1 MGMTRR
7 KPDIPLI
14 LVAVFLVLL
23 TAFVYVG
30 TYFSVFGFLAQRIQ
44 HLPAVLM
51 ALLMAFIFTSTCIV
65 LMLERRDPGRTLLW
79 LLILLA
85 FPVVGFIIYMVF
97 GQGLIR
103 RRRVIRRLRGIQ
115 GQTDLPGGSLLLNN
129 DSSLPSADG
138 APPAGGGR
146 FPADTVQLQMS
157 RLVYNSSGALLTW
170 PNWVHV
176 LNDGEAIFPAMLAAI
191 SGAVHHIHLQSYIL
205 RDDELGR
212 VFFDK
217 LIEKAAAGVQ
227 VRIIVDGV
235 GSLGLDRARM
245 DELESLGVEIKVHFP
260 IRFSLFRN
268 RLNYRN
274 HRKILIVDGRAGFVG
289 GANIGNDYL
298 GLYPDVGN
306 WRDTQLMVHGPAAAE
321 LQRLFFQDWITVSGE
336 LPGDNPGRF
345 FPGFSEENDLTSDTA
360 FPELPSSMDK
370 VRQVIYEVRA
380 KNAALAG
387 VAAANV
393 AAADMST
400 ADVAAAGVA
409 TADVAAADVAAAGVA
424 AADVAT
430 ADVAAAG
437 AAVTPADGLALPR
450 FAPIY
455 DKAVQIAS
463 SGPDSQYASIMHA
476 YLFAISTAKETIN
489 ITSPYFIPN
498 QSILTALKTA
508 SLAGV
513 EINLLVPRNPDKQM
527 VYMAAMTYIE
537 DLMDDGVKVWLYGK
551 GFLHSKIVT
560 VDGSIA
566 VVGTANM
573 DERSFTLNFEV
584 SALIYHRDTVD
595 ELNAVFLRDLE
606 DSTLLD
612 PAEFRKRPLLRRIL
626 ESGCRLLSPLL

>member
-1 MGMTRR
+1 MKRR

-103 RRRVIRRLRGIQ
+103 RQRVIRRLRGIQ
-115 GQTDLPGGSLLLNN
+115 GQTDLPGMSLLPNEDHPLA
-129 DSSLPSADG
+129 PSAKSG
-138 APPAGGGR
+138 S
-146 FPADTVQLQMS
+146 FPVDAVQMQMS

-170 PNWVHV
+170 PNWVDV
-176 LNDGEAIFPAMLAAI
+176 LNDGAAIFPAMLAAI
-191 SGAVHHIHLQSYIL
+191 SGAGHHIHMQSYIF
-205 RDDELGR
+205 RDDDIGKA
-212 VFFDK
+212 FFAK
-217 LIEKAAAGVQ
+217 LAEKAAVGVQ

-235 GSLGLDRARM
+235 GSLGLSRARM
-245 DELESLGVEIKVHFP
+245 EELGALGIEIKVHFP

-274 HRKILIVDGRAGFVG
+274 HRKILVVDGRVGFVG
-289 GANIGNDYL
+289 GANVGNDYL
-298 GLYPDVGN
+298 GLYPDIGN
-306 WRDTQLMVHGPAAAE
+306 WRDTQIMIHGPAAAE

-345 FPGFSEENDLTSDTA
+345 FPGFATDNEWTSDTA
-360 FPELPSSMDK
+360 LPALPYSAETI
-370 VRQVIYEVRA
+370 RRVISDVGARYTE
-380 KNAALAG
+380 AAAPGAGG
-387 VAAANV
+387 VAS
-393 AAADMST
+393 AAAI
-400 ADVAAAGVA
+400 AGAAGVA
-409 TADVAAADVAAAGVA
+409 PGAVGVASAAAIVGAGGATSAAAI
-424 AADVAT
+424 
-430 ADVAAAG
+430 AG
-437 AAVTPADGLALPR
+437 AAGSAARPGEIATPSLAPV
-450 FAPIY
+450 Y

-463 SGPDSQYASIMHA
+463 SGPDSHYASIMHA
-476 YLFAISTAKETIN
+476 YLFAISQAKETIN

-498 QSILTALKTA
+498 QSILNALKTA

-537 DLMDDGVKVWLYGK
+537 ELMDDGVKVWLYGK

-560 VDGSIA
+560 VDDAIA

-584 SALIYHRDTVD
+584 SALIYDKDTVE
-595 ELNAVFLRDLE
+595 ELNAAFHKDLD
-606 DSTLLD
+606 DSALLD
-612 PAEFRKRPLLRRIL
+612 IAEFRKRPLLRRIL
-626 ESGCRLLSPLL
+626 EAGCRLLSPLL